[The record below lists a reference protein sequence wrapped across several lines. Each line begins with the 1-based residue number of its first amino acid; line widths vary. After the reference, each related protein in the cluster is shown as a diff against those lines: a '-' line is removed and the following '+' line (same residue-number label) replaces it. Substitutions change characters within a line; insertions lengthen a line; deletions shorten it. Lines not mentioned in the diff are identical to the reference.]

1 MTTNQETGIQQRSTW
16 EVLYRVAGLVGI
28 LAALVTV
35 IGLSTFSRSITFAG
49 FFIFLLGLSIAVGTG
64 IAYTAMLPKLAK
76 R

>member
-1 MTTNQETGIQQRSTW
+1 MTTNQETGIEQRSTW

>member
-28 LAALVTV
+28 LAGFVSIL
-35 IGLSTFSRSITFAG
+35 GLSIYSQAVTFAG